1 MDEKIDDELYREFH
15 KTMKCH
21 FRCSQ
26 KILEKEGLYAGQPP
40 LLFALKHEDGQ
51 RQKDIAEKLNIQP
64 ATVNVMAKRLE
75 KGGFIEKREDSEDKR
90 VSRLY
95 LTDKGRKTCE
105 NAKLAML
112 SVNKELFDIL
122 TNEEKENFKNIL
134 KKINENLH
142 SCNLKK

>member
-15 KTMKCH
+15 KTMKRH

-112 SVNKELFDIL
+112 SVNKELYDIL